1 MSNPL
6 VTIEME
12 DGGVMKGELY
22 PEIAPNTVNNFIALA
37 NSGYYDGLIFHR
49 VIPGFMIQG
58 GCPQGT
64 GTGGPGYSIKG
75 EFTSNGFQ
83 NDLKHTLGVL
93 SMART
98 MIPDSAGSQFFIMVA
113 DAPHLDR
120 EYAAFGK
127 ITENAE
133 KAVEI
138 SRVNRDMFTDK
149 PKKPQTIKS
158 IRVDTL
164 GEEYPEPEKLPER

>member
-1 MSNPL
+1 MSNPV

-12 DGGVMKGELY
+12 DGGAMTGELY

-37 NSGYYDGLIFHR
+37 NSGYYDGLTFHR

-58 GCPQGT
+58 GCPDGN
-64 GTGGPGYSIKG
+64 GMGGPGYCIRG
-75 EFTSNGFQ
+75 EFSANGFK

-113 DAPHLDR
+113 DAPHLDGQ
-120 EYAAFGK
+120 YAAFGK
-127 ITENAE
+127 ITGNAD
-133 KAVEI
+133 KAIEI
-138 SRVNRDMFTDK
+138 SRVNRDMSTDK

-164 GEEYPEPEKLPER
+164 GKAYPAPEKLAER